1 MLTFSQATFA
11 GEIRSIDGSGNNI
24 VNPDW
29 GQANTQLQ
37 RLATPAYEDGLS
49 VPRGGD
55 PSSLPS
61 ARVISNAVSAQ
72 SGSVLNALN
81 ASDWIWQWGQ
91 FLDHDID
98 LTGPAVPAESFNIPV
113 PTGDPF
119 FDPFNSGTQEIGL
132 DRSTFDPATG
142 TMAGNPRQ
150 QLNEITSYI
159 DGSNVYGSDQMRAD
173 DLRTL
178 DGTGMLRTSTADN
191 GEVVLPFNT
200 GNLPNAGGTGSDL
213 YIAGDVRANEQVGL
227 TAAHT
232 LFLREHNRL
241 AVDISQ
247 RLSMGDPDI
256 EGKRDEFLMV
266 NPGSI
271 EGDFIYESAR
281 KLVGAQ
287 IQAITYDEF
296 LPLLLGP
303 GAIDLLSG
311 YDDNVNAGITNEF
324 STAAY
329 RFGHTMLSP
338 QLLRLNDDG
347 TTAAAGNIALQDAFF
362 NPGEVG
368 TNGVDSLLLG
378 LASQSAQAV
387 DTLLVD
393 DVRNFLFGPPGAG
406 GFDLASLNIQRG
418 RDHGLP
424 SLNQARADL
433 GLTPYNDFEEM
444 VGGNNALAAAFEA
457 VYGMG
462 NIDDVDL
469 WIGGL
474 GEYTMVNAMVGE
486 TFFEI
491 LMDQFQRLRDGD
503 RFFYVDHLDHLLAF
517 DPNLLDVTLSEVIHR
532 NSSITSIQ
540 ENAFLYTAAVP
551 EPTTAALLVLGFA
564 SLAARRRGRTV
575 SGLNE
580 HEWLRSAK
588 SRR

>member
-1 MLTFSQATFA
+1 LLIFSQTTFA
-11 GEIRSIDGSGNNI
+11 EEIRSIDGSGNNI

-29 GQANTQLQ
+29 GRANTQLR
-37 RLATPAYEDGLS
+37 RLATPAYEDGVS

-61 ARVISNAVSAQ
+61 ARAISNAVSAQ
-72 SGSVLNALN
+72 SGSVLNAVN
-81 ASDWIWQWGQ
+81 ASDWLWQWGQ

-98 LTGPAVPAESFNIPV
+98 LTGPAVPTESFNIPV

-119 FDPFNSGTQEIGL
+119 FDPFSFGDQEIGL

-150 QLNEITSYI
+150 QLNGITSYI

-200 GNLPNAGGTGSDL
+200 SNLPNAGGTGSDL

-227 TAAHT
+227 TATHT
-232 LFLREHNRL
+232 ILLREHNRL
-241 AVDISQ
+241 AADIAH
-247 RLSMGDPDI
+247 RLSIGDPDI
-256 EGKRDEFLMV
+256 EGMRDEFLTV

-287 IQAITYDEF
+287 IQAITYGEF

-303 GAIDLLSG
+303 DAIDLLSG
-311 YDDNVNAGITNEF
+311 YDDNVNVGISNEF

-329 RFGHTMLSP
+329 RFAHTMLPS

-347 TTAAAGNIALQDAFF
+347 TTVMVGNIPLQDGFF
-362 NPGEVG
+362 NPDEVSA
-368 TNGVDSLLLG
+368 NGVDSLLLG
-378 LASQSAQAV
+378 LASQPAQAI

-406 GFDLASLNIQRG
+406 GFDLASLDIQRG
-418 RDHGLP
+418 REHGLP

-433 GLTPYNDFEEM
+433 GLAPYNNFEEM
-444 VGGNNALAAAFEA
+444 AGGDNALAAAFET

-474 GEYTMVNAMVGE
+474 GENTVVNAMVGE

-491 LMDQFQRLRDGD
+491 LADQFQRLRDGD
-503 RFFYVDHLDHLLAF
+503 RFFYLDRLDYLLAL
-517 DPNLLDVTLSEVIHR
+517 DPNLLDVTLSELILR

-540 ENAFLYTAAVP
+540 ENAFLYMGGVP
-551 EPTTAALLVLGFA
+551 EPTTVALLSVGLAGLGFV
-564 SLAARRRGRTV
+564 RRR
-575 SGLNE
+575 
-580 HEWLRSAK
+580 LR
-588 SRR
+588 